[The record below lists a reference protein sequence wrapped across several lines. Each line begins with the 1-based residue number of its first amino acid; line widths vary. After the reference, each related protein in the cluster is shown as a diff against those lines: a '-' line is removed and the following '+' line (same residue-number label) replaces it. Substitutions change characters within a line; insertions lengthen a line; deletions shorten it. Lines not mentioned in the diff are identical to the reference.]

1 MPDIKDYDYQ
11 RPPNMPEGVAVQ
23 QWFFPSQKKR
33 EFLPSRAP
41 WSDGPAMVC
50 SYDKDDNLI
59 HVRFVNSDGTYKDA
73 T

>member
-11 RPPNMPEGVAVQ
+11 RPPNMPEGVAMQ

-50 SYDKDDNLI
+50 SYDKDIKNNIGNLL
-59 HVRFVNSDGTYKDA
+59 A
-73 T
+73 TENGL